1 MLKKFRNFQK
11 IICRIYF
18 SDWHSCNILQYSV
31 FCQPLQKQH
40 FTDFIVA
47 NLRLQILLQIVAK
60 ILILM
65 LAKNLYIVERAKKP
79 SKIGLCLK
87 YYLDKTSYFKIYAE
101 IWNYLK

>member
-1 MLKKFRNFQK
+1 
-11 IICRIYF
+11 
-18 SDWHSCNILQYSV
+18 
-31 FCQPLQKQH
+31 
-40 FTDFIVA
+40 
-47 NLRLQILLQIVAK
+47 
-60 ILILM
+60 M